1 LTYIRSI
8 FASDPAAASLARAM
22 FMLNIGKIYPLK
34 WYGAKY
40 SRDTDKSHCE
50 EYKGNSRMFMHI
62 FHCQVIL
69 TMKNIDG
76 GVKRNIKNAGL
87 PMPKGQAF
95 VN

>member
-1 LTYIRSI
+1 
-8 FASDPAAASLARAM
+8 
-22 FMLNIGKIYPLK
+22 
-34 WYGAKY
+34 
-40 SRDTDKSHCE
+40 
-50 EYKGNSRMFMHI
+50 MFMHI